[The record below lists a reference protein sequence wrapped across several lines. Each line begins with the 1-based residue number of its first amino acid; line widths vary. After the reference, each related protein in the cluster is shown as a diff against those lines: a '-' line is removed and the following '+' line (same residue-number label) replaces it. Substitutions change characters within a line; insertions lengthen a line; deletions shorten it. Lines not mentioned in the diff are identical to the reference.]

1 MAKHKTS
8 DPSGPSQAHPVKHSL
23 SDKETQLLFS
33 CIGCNTDCGQEPVTI
48 SLHACYGFGRPR
60 KKPPIKLRAGGC
72 TQLKASCQE
81 MDIPRSCS
89 GHKEV
94 ARSSCIWLEAS
105 RSDTC

>member
-72 TQLKASCQE
+72 TQLKASVRRW
-81 MDIPRSCS
+81 IFL
-89 GHKEV
+89 GHV
-94 ARSSCIWLEAS
+94 L
-105 RSDTC
+105 DTKRWQGLLVFG